1 MRRLMGRK
9 REHAL
14 PEERV
19 TEISKLD
26 VALPPSD
33 LTGERVFPIRN
44 LPVNEDILSKI
55 VSVRTE

>member
-14 PEERV
+14 PDERV
-19 TEISKLD
+19 TETSKLD
-26 VALPPSD
+26 VVLPPSD

-44 LPVNEDILSKI
+44 LPVNEDILSRT
-55 VSVRTE
+55 VSARSG